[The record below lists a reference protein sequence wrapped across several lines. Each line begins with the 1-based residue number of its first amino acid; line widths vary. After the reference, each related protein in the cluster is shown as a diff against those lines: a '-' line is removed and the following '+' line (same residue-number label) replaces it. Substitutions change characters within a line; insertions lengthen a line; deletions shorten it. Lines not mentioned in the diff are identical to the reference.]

1 MDNVSE
7 NTPAQEPVP
16 ATDFKQRFKLS
27 GLEILFG
34 ILILLGLIYV
44 GYFILFQ
51 DSSGM
56 GSKLQKKISSMETS
70 SREQVEK
77 LDKKIKAIQD
87 TEVQLESRLKSLE
100 ALTQNLSTKIGKLE
114 KRPAEGNKPVPGKEK
129 INYKVKKGETLQGIA
144 RKFKVS
150 VDDLAR
156 LNKLDKNRPVRAGDT
171 LVISPR

>member
-51 DSSGM
+51 DSSGTA
-56 GSKLQKKISSMETS
+56 SKLQKKISSMETS

-77 LDKKIKAIQD
+77 LDKMIKAIQD
-87 TEVQLESRLKSLE
+87 TEAQLDVAAEVPGSPDPGPVN
-100 ALTQNLSTKIGKLE
+100 QNWKIGKTSG
-114 KRPAEGNKPVPGKEK
+114 R
-129 INYKVKKGETLQGIA
+129 GE
-144 RKFKVS
+144 
-150 VDDLAR
+150 
-156 LNKLDKNRPVRAGDT
+156 
-171 LVISPR
+171 